1 MTKILMA
8 NPILTVGVISWLLA
22 QILKTIHYAVKF
34 KTFNPERITGAG
46 GMPSSHSSLVVSVA
60 IYTLRSQ
67 GVTSPSFALAMILAG
82 VVIYD
87 AMSVRYNAGLHAKEL
102 NRLRRVIDEIDDE
115 ISQKKNADDETDS
128 DEITEK
134 MTERKDFKEFLGHTP
149 LEVLAGSL
157 LGIIIAMA
165 FPLPA

>member
-1 MTKILMA
+1 MKLLMA
-8 NPILTVGVISWLLA
+8 NPILTVGVISWLAA
-22 QILKTIHYAVKF
+22 QILKTIHYAVKY
-34 KTFNPERITGAG
+34 KTFDPERITGAG

-67 GVTSPSFALAMILAG
+67 GFTSPVFALAMILAG

-102 NRLRRVIDEIDDE
+102 NRLRKVIDEMDDE
-115 ISQKKNADDETDS
+115 ISQLSGEEDDEAS
-128 DEITEK
+128 EL
-134 MTERKDFKEFLGHTP
+134 TERRDFKEFLGHTP

-157 LGIIIAMA
+157 LGILIAMV
-165 FPLPA
+165 FPCQR

>member
-1 MTKILMA
+1 MKLLMA
-8 NPILTVGVISWLLA
+8 NPILTVGVISWLAA
-22 QILKTIHYAVKF
+22 QILKTIHYAVKY
-34 KTFNPERITGAG
+34 KTFDPERITGAG

-67 GVTSPSFALAMILAG
+67 GFSSPAFALAMILAG

-102 NRLRRVIDEIDDE
+102 NRLRKVIDEMDDE
-115 ISQKKNADDETDS
+115 ISQLSGEEDDEAS
-128 DEITEK
+128 EL
-134 MTERKDFKEFLGHTP
+134 TERRDFKEFLGHTP

-157 LGIIIAMA
+157 LGILIAMV
-165 FPLPA
+165 FPLPK

>member
-1 MTKILMA
+1 
-8 NPILTVGVISWLLA
+8 
-22 QILKTIHYAVKF
+22 
-34 KTFNPERITGAG
+34 
-46 GMPSSHSSLVVSVA
+46 MPSSHSSLVVSVA
-60 IYTLRSQ
+60 LYTLRSQ
-67 GVTSPSFALAMILAG
+67 GVSSPAFALAMILAG

-115 ISQKKNADDETDS
+115 IAQKNGTADG

-134 MTERKDFKEFLGHTP
+134 MSERKDFKEFLGHTP

-165 FPLPA
+165 FPLAA

>member
-1 MTKILMA
+1 MKLLMA
-8 NPILTVGVISWLLA
+8 NPILTVGVISWLAA
-22 QILKTIHYAVKF
+22 QILKTIHYAVKY
-34 KTFNPERITGAG
+34 KTFDPERITGAG

-67 GVTSPSFALAMILAG
+67 GFSSPSFALAMILAG

-102 NRLRRVIDEIDDE
+102 NRLRRVIDEMDDE
-115 ISQKKNADDETDS
+115 ISQLSGEEDQEASEL
-128 DEITEK
+128 
-134 MTERKDFKEFLGHTP
+134 TERREFKEFLGHTP

-165 FPLPA
+165 FPLAK

>member
-1 MTKILMA
+1 MMEKILMA
-8 NPILTVGVISWLLA
+8 NPILTVGIISWLAA
-22 QILKTIHYAVKF
+22 QILKTIHYSVKY

-60 IYTLRSQ
+60 IYTLKYQ
-67 GVTSPSFALAMILAG
+67 GFSSPAFALAMIMAG

-115 ISQKKNADDETDS
+115 LSHLSGDEELDIEDLTD
-128 DEITEK
+128 
-134 MTERKDFKEFLGHTP
+134 RKDFKEFLGHTP
-149 LEVLAGSL
+149 IEVLAGSL
-157 LGIIIAMA
+157 LGILIAMV

>member
-1 MTKILMA
+1 MIEKILMA
-8 NPILTVGVISWLLA
+8 NPILTVGIISWLAA
-22 QILKTIHYAVKF
+22 QILKTIHYSIKY

-60 IYTLRSQ
+60 IYTLKYQ
-67 GVTSPSFALAMILAG
+67 GYQSPAFALSMILAG

-102 NRLRRVIDEIDDE
+102 NRLRKVIDEIDDE
-115 ISQKKNADDETDS
+115 LSQLSGDDEFDIDELS
-128 DEITEK
+128 D
-134 MTERKDFKEFLGHTP
+134 RKEFKEFLGHTP
-149 LEVLAGSL
+149 IEVLAGSL
-157 LGIIIAMA
+157 LGILIAMI

>member
-22 QILKTIHYAVKF
+22 QILKTIHYAIKF

-67 GVTSPSFALAMILAG
+67 GVSSPSFALAMILAG

-87 AMSVRYNAGLHAKEL
+87 AMSVLYNAGLHAKEL

-115 ISQKKNADDETDS
+115 IAQHNGTADG
-128 DEITEK
+128 DEITDK
-134 MTERKDFKEFLGHTP
+134 ISERKDFKEFLGHTP

-165 FPLPA
+165 FPLAA

>member
-22 QILKTIHYAVKF
+22 QILKTIHYAIKF
-34 KTFNPERITGAG
+34 KSFNPERITGAG

-60 IYTLRSQ
+60 LYTLRSQ
-67 GVTSPSFALAMILAG
+67 GVSSPAFALAMILAG

-115 ISQKKNADDETDS
+115 ISQKNGTADG

-165 FPLPA
+165 FPLAA

>member
-1 MTKILMA
+1 MKLLMA
-8 NPILTVGVISWLLA
+8 NPILTVGVISWLAA
-22 QILKTIHYAVKF
+22 QILKTIHYAVKY
-34 KTFNPERITGAG
+34 KTFDPERITGAG

-67 GVTSPSFALAMILAG
+67 GFSSPAFALSMILAG

-102 NRLRRVIDEIDDE
+102 NRLRRVIDEMDDE
-115 ISQKKNADDETDS
+115 ISQLSGEEDQEVS
-128 DEITEK
+128 EL
-134 MTERKDFKEFLGHTP
+134 TERRDFKEFLGHTP

-165 FPLPA
+165 FPLAK

>member
-22 QILKTIHYAVKF
+22 QILKTIHYAIKF
-34 KTFNPERITGAG
+34 KSFNPERITGAG

-60 IYTLRSQ
+60 LYTLRSQ
-67 GVTSPSFALAMILAG
+67 GVSSPAFALAMIVAG

-115 ISQKKNADDETDS
+115 ISQKNGTADG

-165 FPLPA
+165 FPLAA

>member
-1 MTKILMA
+1 MKLLMA
-8 NPILTVGVISWLLA
+8 NPILTVGVISWLAA
-22 QILKTIHYAVKF
+22 QILKTIHYAVKY
-34 KTFNPERITGAG
+34 KTFDPERITGAG

-67 GVTSPSFALAMILAG
+67 GYSSPAFALAMILAG

-102 NRLRRVIDEIDDE
+102 NRLRKVIDEMDDE
-115 ISQKKNADDETDS
+115 ISQLSGEEDDEAS
-128 DEITEK
+128 EL
-134 MTERKDFKEFLGHTP
+134 TERRDFKEFLGHTP

-157 LGIIIAMA
+157 LGILIAMV
-165 FPLPA
+165 FPCQR

>member
-1 MTKILMA
+1 MKLLMA
-8 NPILTVGVISWLLA
+8 NPILTVGVISWLAA
-22 QILKTIHYAVKF
+22 QILKTIHYAVKY
-34 KTFNPERITGAG
+34 KTFDPERITGAG

-67 GVTSPSFALAMILAG
+67 GFSSPAFALSMILAG

-102 NRLRRVIDEIDDE
+102 NRLRKVIDEMDDE
-115 ISQKKNADDETDS
+115 ISQLSGEEDEEAS
-128 DEITEK
+128 EL
-134 MTERKDFKEFLGHTP
+134 TERRDFKEFLGHTP

-157 LGIIIAMA
+157 LGIIIAMV
-165 FPLPA
+165 FPLPGAGG

>member
-22 QILKTIHYAVKF
+22 QILKTIHYAIKF
-34 KTFNPERITGAG
+34 RTFNPERITGAG
-46 GMPSSHSSLVVSVA
+46 GMPSSHSSMVVSVA

-67 GVTSPSFALAMILAG
+67 GVSSPAFALAMILAG

-115 ISQKKNADDETDS
+115 IAQKNGTADG

-134 MTERKDFKEFLGHTP
+134 MSERKDFKEFLGHTP

-165 FPLPA
+165 FPLAA

>member
-1 MTKILMA
+1 MKLLMA
-8 NPILTVGVISWLLA
+8 NPIITVGVIAWITA
-22 QILKTIHYAVKF
+22 QILKTIHYAVKYR
-34 KTFNPERITGAG
+34 TFDPERITGAG

-67 GVTSPSFALAMILAG
+67 GFTSPVFALSMIVAG

-102 NRLRRVIDEIDDE
+102 NRLRKVIDEMDDE
-115 ISQKKNADDETDS
+115 ISQLSGGEDEEAS
-128 DEITEK
+128 EL
-134 MTERKDFKEFLGHTP
+134 TERRDFKEYLGHTP

-157 LGIIIAMA
+157 LGILIAMV
-165 FPLPA
+165 FPLPR